1 MSRAK
6 VDTNTLKAFTEG
18 LQKKIGKQM
27 NNIFLEE
34 MEQEAIKRIQKFARI
49 ASAMELPIAVG
60 FSGGKDSAVVYD
72 LCKRVGIEFTAYF
85 DHSLE
90 SITTLKFI
98 REHYPEVIWRR
109 AVKEGIFQHIRES
122 KQGLLPTV
130 QTAYCC
136 ALYKHNPKCV
146 DKCAILGIRKS
157 ESQKRASRTVF
168 TAKNKTTLKKVK
180 ATVNEYF
187 KEECQSVGSGNLITL
202 YPIVDWTD
210 NDVWEYIHKHNLP
223 INPEYQYRN
232 RVGCIICPKADF
244 TSNSKA
250 LMMYP
255 KLIDSVINSRRD
267 EHCDWVITS
276 DNKDYSDDKV
286 YYVCRWLNHSFMPFT
301 KKQEELYKE
310 VKENY
315 KRTRR

>member
-1 MSRAK
+1 
-6 VDTNTLKAFTEG
+6 
-18 LQKKIGKQM
+18 M
-27 NNIFLEE
+27 NNLFLEE

-60 FSGGKDSAVVYD
+60 FSGGKDSAVVYS
-72 LCKRVGIEFTAYF
+72 LCKRAGVEFTAYF
-85 DHSLE
+85 NHSFE

-109 AVKEGIFQHIRES
+109 DVKEGIFQHIREV

-130 QTAYCC
+130 QIAYCC
-136 ALYKHNPKCV
+136 ELYKHNPKYI

-157 ESQKRASRTVF
+157 ESQKRASRAVF
-168 TAKNKTTLKKVK
+168 TAKNKTTLKKIK

-187 KEECQSVGSGNLITL
+187 KEQCQSIGSGNLITL

-223 INPEYQYRN
+223 INPEYQYNN
-232 RVGCIICPKADF
+232 RVGCIICLKTNF
-244 TSNSKA
+244 THNYRA

-255 KLIDSVINSRRD
+255 KLIDSVINSRRGNN
-267 EHCDWVITS
+267 CNWIITS
-276 DNKDYSDDKV
+276 DNKDYIDDKV

-301 KKQEELYKE
+301 KKQEELYRQ

-315 KRTRR
+315 ELMKKGEKL